1 MHSEQGIR
9 IVDKVVRRD
18 AKFCEAL
25 LSSLGIKNDTAEVL
39 LSRQGLEEL
48 CDMSHLKCLEALWVN
63 NNRLKSIQGL
73 DNNVQIKDLY
83 ASSNVIATLDGS
95 LRHLKYLRILSLNRN
110 KLADLDKVLAAISH
124 LSSLE
129 ELDLS
134 GNPVA
139 NELFYRERIIYTFP
153 CLLVLD
159 RHIVTPS
166 ERESARMHFE
176 GKVSTNLSFMR
187 RKPLWRNPPRQS
199 IASLSILT
207 KEMYR
212 EIEQRKREQLGGQA
226 DPATPEPRPAT
237 THGGGFKH
245 DTFKFKRFVAPNLS
259 LMSQLELS
267 LSSKAASK
275 KRPEG
280 ISLDEEKWKLYQA
293 RKARQ
298 HTPAKLE
305 ECQLMI

>member
-129 ELDLS
+129 ELGVLSACEHCSSSDLS
-134 GNPVA
+134 PPLLA
-139 NELFYRERIIYTFP
+139 SPLFASPLFSSLLFP
-153 CLLVLD
+153 SMLLRPFRKPRRKRALLPRAHHLHLPLLACARPAHRD
-159 RHIVTPS
+159 S
-166 ERESARMHFE
+166 ERAGEREDALRRES
-176 GKVSTNLSFMR
+176 L
-187 RKPLWRNPPRQS
+187 
-199 IASLSILT
+199 
-207 KEMYR
+207 
-212 EIEQRKREQLGGQA
+212 
-226 DPATPEPRPAT
+226 D
-237 THGGGFKH
+237 
-245 DTFKFKRFVAPNLS
+245 
-259 LMSQLELS
+259 QLELYAQKTAVEKS
-267 LSSKAASK
+267 AAAEHCLALYPHK
-275 KRPEG
+275 GDVPR
-280 ISLDEEKWKLYQA
+280 DRAEEA
-293 RKARQ
+293 
-298 HTPAKLE
+298 
-305 ECQLMI
+305 